1 MVLDENAVCDALV
14 DWLKDEGF
22 ADAKCVKAGKRGFD
36 IECGPSASGPG
47 WIIEAKGG
55 ISSRSENN
63 SPPFKNGAVF
73 NRVAQA
79 YLTATSF
86 KHHPERNGRSI
97 GLAIP
102 MGGKFDVHSKRIE
115 YACDV
120 LGITIFRVDEDSRVH
135 PRFPKVSGR

>member
-14 DWLKDEGF
+14 DWLKGKGF
-22 ADAKCVKAGKRGFD
+22 ADAKCVKAGRRGFD
-36 IECGPSASGPG
+36 IECGPSSSGPG

-55 ISSRSENN
+55 ISSRSGNS
-63 SPPFKNGAVF
+63 SPPFKDGAVF

-86 KHHPERNGRSI
+86 RNHEKRNDRAI

-102 MGGKFDVHSKRIE
+102 TGGKFDVHSKRIE
-115 YACDV
+115 DACDI
-120 LGITIFRVDEDSRVH
+120 LGITIFRVDQAKNVN
-135 PRFPKVSGR
+135 PRFPVASER